1 MPDRELLRVTNF
13 RGLNTRVNKFL
24 LPDGAAQRAINFV
37 FDEEGAL
44 AVIEG
49 FRKWNA
55 TSLGA
60 TPIQGGIRFYRTGST
75 PQFVV
80 VHGGNVYVGD
90 DVAQSFTQIY
100 TGLDSTAA
108 THLLPYRDLVFI
120 LNGVDRPRK
129 YNPAAT
135 PQVSLMGLDA
145 PTAAPTAAD
154 SGTAGNLNGTYTWKV
169 TFVSPTME
177 SNGSPAS
184 NTLTVTNKQV
194 TLTNIPVS
202 SDPQVTARR
211 IYRTLAGGTI
221 YKFVGQIPDNTT
233 TTFTDNVAD
242 SALGADIPIDKDPPP
257 AGKIAE
263 VFKNRVWMAGVPGF
277 PRRLFF
283 SEYFEP
289 EAWPPTFYVDL
300 PLDQGDEITGLKVLG
315 EVLVVYGHNR
325 PLVIL
330 GESPFDFV
338 VRRTFAN
345 TGAESNR
352 AIVAVENTHIF
363 LSRFGIYAFDGA
375 IARLLTDDI
384 TPTFRDLDST
394 KFHQAAAVYNDP
406 KKRVHFALYI
416 PEFAALNETTN
427 TGELLYDLRTG
438 SWTMSTKKIGFYIP
452 ATGPGDKSELYFTS
466 PSTGFLYKT
475 DPDAITFDGAGF
487 SAIWKSKG
495 FAPRSIDIPKQ
506 WRYFFAFLLQGDAT
520 ALFTL
525 ILDEG
530 ATAIYS
536 FNQNIA
542 ALAPARYGSA
552 VYGSS
557 KYNPPQAITRIEKSL
572 PRELISRTLE
582 YEIEIQVP
590 STALSGPVK
599 IVAVETLYTPIPNF
613 RLRGGNTIIA

>member
-24 LPDGAAQRAINFV
+24 LPDGAAQRAVNFV

-44 AVIEG
+44 TVVEG
-49 FRKWNA
+49 FRKWNS
-55 TSLGA
+55 TSLGN
-60 TPIQGGIRFYRTGST
+60 TPIQGGVRFYRTGSQ
-75 PQFVV
+75 PEFVV
-80 VHGGNVYVGD
+80 VHNGAVYVGD
-90 DVAQSFTQIY
+90 DSQQSFTQIF
-100 TGLDSTAA
+100 TGLDTTAT
-108 THLLPYRDLVFI
+108 THLLPYRDLLFI
-120 LNGVDRPRK
+120 MNGVDRPRK
-129 YNPAAT
+129 YNPGAT
-135 PQVSLMGLDA
+135 PKVSLMGIDPPTTA
-145 PTAAPTAAD
+145 PTATD
-154 SGTAGNLNGTYTWKV
+154 SGVAGFLNGTYRWKV

-194 TLTNIPVS
+194 ILSNIPVS
-202 SDPQVTARR
+202 TDPQVTARR

-221 YKFVGQIPDNTT
+221 YKFVGEIPDNTT

-242 SALGADIPIDKDPPP
+242 SALGVDIPIDKDPPP
-257 AGKIAE
+257 RGKIAE

-289 EAWPPTFYVDL
+289 EAWPQTFYVDL
-300 PLDQGDEITGLKVLG
+300 PLDQGDEITGLKILG

-345 TGAESNR
+345 VGAEANR
-352 AIVAVENTHIF
+352 AIVTVENTHVF

-384 TPTFRDLDST
+384 TPTFRELDPT
-394 KFHQAAAVYNDP
+394 KFGQAAAVYNDP
-406 KKRVHFALYI
+406 KKRVHFSLYI
-416 PEFAALNETTN
+416 PTFAAIGETTN
-427 TGELLYDLRTG
+427 TGELLYDLRTS

-452 ATGPGDKSELYFTS
+452 ATGPGDKNDVYFTS
-466 PSTGFLYKT
+466 PTVGYLYKN
-475 DPDAITFDGAGF
+475 DPEMVTFDGTGF
-487 SAIWKSKG
+487 VAVWKSKG
-495 FAPRSIDIPKQ
+495 FAPRSLDIPKQ
-506 WRYFFAFLLQGDAT
+506 WRYFLAFLLQGDAT

-530 ATAIYS
+530 ATNIYS
-536 FNQNIA
+536 FSQNLS
-542 ALAPARYGSA
+542 ALAPSLYSSA
-552 VYGSS
+552 QYGSS
-557 KYNPPQAITRIEKSL
+557 IYSPPRAIVRVEKSL
-572 PRELISRTLE
+572 PRELVSRTLE
-582 YEIEIQVP
+582 YEVEIQIP
-590 STALSGPVK
+590 GTASSGPVK

-613 RLRGGNTIIA
+613 RLRGGNTLVT